1 MAFLP
6 QTRQQKKRLV
16 FIIVLLG
23 FIAADIHFGAKY
35 SAQRDTNFR
44 AFRWDTETLWA
55 LKSSYQG
62 TAWGTS
68 VHTNSAGFRG
78 GEEYPLQS
86 KRNFRI
92 VTLGDSRTF
101 GFGVEDEKTFAYVLQ
116 ETLRKQGIDAETI
129 NAGVHGF
136 SAVQCRARLIQ
147 MLPYKPNAV
156 VIAPGYNDR
165 RYLVV
170 RAVDGDSSLAWIAR
184 IRRVVD
190 IVQWSNTMFALM
202 YEVGKQKLEI
212 LKQNP
217 PPLDRVEVRVPE
229 DTFRRELAATIALCR
244 ENGIQ
249 PVFLRIYQDP
259 TAFSLVE
266 RADALYRAGDYP
278 ETVETIEEALNTIPD
293 RAYSM
298 SRWVLGNAYRA
309 LGEEEKARKEYANHQ
324 PLGSIFGESV
334 LRSEAVYFSIFEEIA
349 QKENVPLADA
359 RQAMVG
365 TNEDP
370 GDAEDIFRGFFID
383 ECHYNAEGHRRM
395 GEALAEVIQSYCSGI
410 DP

>member
-6 QTRQQKKRLV
+6 QTPQQKKRLV
-16 FIIVLLG
+16 LMIFLLG

-68 VHTNSAGFRG
+68 IHTNSAGFRG

-86 KRNFRI
+86 KHNFRI
-92 VTLGDSRTF
+92 VTLGDSRTY
-101 GFGVEDEKTFAYVLQ
+101 GFGVEDEETFTSVLQ
-116 ETLRKQGIDAETI
+116 DTLRKQGIDAEAI

-136 SAVQCRARLIQ
+136 SAMQCRVRLLQ
-147 MLPYKPNAV
+147 MLPYKPNVA

-212 LKQNP
+212 LKHNP
-217 PPLDRVEVRVPE
+217 PPLDRVEVRVLE
-229 DTFRRELAATIALCR
+229 DAFRRELAATIAICR

-298 SRWVLGNAYRA
+298 SRWVLGKAYRA
-309 LGEEEKARKEYANHQ
+309 LGEEEKARKEFANHQ

-365 TNEDP
+365 MIEDP
-370 GDAEDIFRGFFID
+370 GDAEYTFRGFFID

-395 GEALAEVIQSYCSGI
+395 GEMLAEVIQSCRVSMSQ
-410 DP
+410 